1 MKFLSPQVLL
11 TVGVVLFFLGSLHL
25 WRPLAQ
31 ADRRAFMKLHRWM
44 QPAVPFFRLLWP
56 VGTLAGILT
65 AAIGITIWHSW
76 RRGAMLLLA
85 YAIVV
90 LGEMALK
97 RRVAR
102 QRPFQVLPDARMAQ
116 PRQPEDTSFP
126 SGDAL
131 RVWLMACALGAW
143 LPSPWCWLL
152 AGVATL
158 VSLGRIALGVHF
170 PLDVI
175 GGAGLGLVAAALAV
189 WLGG

>member
-1 MKFLSPQVLL
+1 MAAARGAVFPRAVAGGHAGRHSHRGDGD
-11 TVGVVLFFLGSLHL
+11 VGL
-25 WRPLAQ
+25 
-31 ADRRAFMKLHRWM
+31 
-44 QPAVPFFRLLWP
+44 
-56 VGTLAGILT
+56 
-65 AAIGITIWHSW
+65 SW
-76 RRGAMLLLA
+76 RRGAALLVA
-85 YAIVV
+85 YGIVV

-102 QRPFQVLPDARMAQ
+102 ERPFRALPNVLMAQ

-143 LPSPWCWLL
+143 LPSPWCWPL

-175 GGAGLGLVAAALAV
+175 AGTGLGFIAAALAV